1 MGENVRVGRLPNSNT
16 PNGSFWADLKPKLSP
31 LSLLVGVTVVLKLVQ
46 VYFPASVVAQALHHY
61 LYFF

>member
-1 MGENVRVGRLPNSNT
+1 
-16 PNGSFWADLKPKLSP
+16 
-31 LSLLVGVTVVLKLVQ
+31 LLVGVTVILKLVQ